1 MAVDQSHDD
10 RMVFAPLALMDGNGV
25 GQGNFVD
32 FCSFV
37 LDVLFRITDVDHV
50 VLDGKDLADVAVKH
64 ALFIVVV
71 LLHDLVADAKDHVAA
86 LQFALAHD
94 RGIETFLNELIEVI
108 DAAGILVH
116 RRQDLNSKFVA
127 RLLDFTAVQSADLR
141 RPISF
146 GLDFDE
152 AKFQVFVDDRQ
163 ASIVN
168 QVGVS
173 NDAAPFF
180 LAENRI
186 QANDG
191 YHFRG
196 DDVVEDGAGPDRR
209 QLVGIPDED
218 AAALR
223 FQSVQ
228 QMVHHFH
235 IEHRHFVDDDQIGRQ

>member
-1 MAVDQSHDD
+1 M
-10 RMVFAPLALMDGNGV
+10 
-25 GQGNFVD
+25 
-32 FCSFV
+32 
-37 LDVLFRITDVDHV
+37 
-50 VLDGKDLADVAVKH
+50 
-64 ALFIVVV
+64 
-71 LLHDLVADAKDHVAA
+71 AA

-196 DDVVEDGAGPDRR
+196 DDVVEDGAAPTDGNWSASPTRM
-209 QLVGIPDED
+209 Q
-218 AAALR
+218 
-223 FQSVQ
+223 
-228 QMVHHFH
+228 
-235 IEHRHFVDDDQIGRQ
+235 RHCGFRAFSKWYIISISSIDTSSTMTKSAGNNFVSLYSKDWTLPTWPSGMSSR